1 MLQYTVRTQ
10 PFKKGGAMSFACQL
24 DDNGQPLAIPAD
36 ARVACALRTDG
47 GHLVASC
54 NVTVEDQTANP
65 GQFTLAVA
73 DTSGFPTGTVVY
85 MTVVFLIDDL
95 LYASVSLVI
104 PIVS

>member
-24 DDNGQPLAIPAD
+24 DDNGQPLPIPAD
-36 ARVACALRTDG
+36 ARVACAIRTDN

-54 NVTVEDQTANP
+54 NVTVDDQTASP
-65 GQFTLAVA
+65 GAFELSVA